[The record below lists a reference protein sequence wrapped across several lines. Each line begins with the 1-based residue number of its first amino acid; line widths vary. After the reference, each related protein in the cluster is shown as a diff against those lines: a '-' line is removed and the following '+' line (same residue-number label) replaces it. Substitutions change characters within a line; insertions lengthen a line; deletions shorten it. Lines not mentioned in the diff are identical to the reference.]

1 MIEGVAKYIH
11 FSSANPPHQQCQR
24 NQHKMLGEK
33 TLLLTLGRER
43 WVGKGCLITAER
55 DESAKTTPNQLLLSG
70 SYQAYEHF
78 NQLQRFHHH
87 FTLPGA
93 VEMEQLNL

>member
-1 MIEGVAKYIH
+1 
-11 FSSANPPHQQCQR
+11 
-24 NQHKMLGEK
+24 MLGEK
-33 TLLLTLGRER
+33 RLLLTRPREP
-43 WVGKGCLITAER
+43 WVGKGCLVTADC
-55 DESAKTTPNQLLLSG
+55 DESTETTPNQLLLSG
-70 SYQAYEHF
+70 IFQACEHF